1 LSSKLAMI
9 AVPLFVA
16 YAVAARADD
25 EEAPPEEAP
34 PEEAPP
40 KSAAP
45 AATNAPVDEGDGPYG
60 DEFDGPAYSYPPPVD
75 GPALRLPEP
84 PTSIYFDGA
93 YAVTNDLTVLP
104 YIAGK
109 AHNFRAAL
117 GGGWRW
123 RRFTFDGQVLFH
135 VTTIDVTSVLNMEP
149 TMQDRHQTAASL
161 GDTTVGATWTERL
174 AGEALIAGLA
184 LRGRL
189 ATHTTRFDFHLADG
203 SLAAFVIPYY
213 FHIEPTLVVG
223 GVLGPFRYV
232 MNQGAIALVGPDGN
246 FDEQHITVPSIYF
259 WDAHYAI
266 SVKPWSSPLGAS
278 VELATMIQLN
288 RVAPIEGQDVTKFND
303 IRAVWVAP
311 ALQLHMGATRIDAI
325 ARFGLSRGQEV
336 YGALEY
342 VGTHSFTVRLTR
354 YFD

>member
-1 LSSKLAMI
+1 MF

-16 YAVAARADD
+16 YAAAARAADD
-25 EEAPPEEAP
+25 EAVLEDAAPEDAPPEDAG
-34 PEEAPP
+34 
-40 KSAAP
+40 P
-45 AATNAPVDEGDGPYG
+45 AATKAPVDDAAAGANIPD
-60 DEFDGPAYSYPPPVD
+60 FDRGARYYPPAVD
-75 GPALRLPEP
+75 GPALRLPES
-84 PTSIYFDGA
+84 PTHLYFDGS
-93 YAVTNDLTVLP
+93 YAMTDDLSALP

-109 AHNFRAAL
+109 ARNMRAAL
-117 GGGWRW
+117 GGAWRW
-123 RRFTFDGQVLFH
+123 RRFTFDGQLLFN
-135 VTTIDVTSVLNMEP
+135 VTTIDVTSVLNMQP
-149 TMQDRHQTAASL
+149 SMQDQHQTAASL
-161 GDTTVGATWTERL
+161 GDTTLGVTWTEQL
-174 AGEALIAGLA
+174 AGEAFIAGLA

-223 GVLGPFRYV
+223 GALGPFRYV
-232 MNQGAIALVGPDGN
+232 MNQGAVALIGPDGN

-266 SVKPWSSPLGAS
+266 SVAPWSFLGAS

-311 ALQLHMGATRIDAI
+311 ALQFHAGAFRFDAI
-325 ARFGLSRGQEV
+325 ARFGRPG
-336 YGALEY
+336 
-342 VGTHSFTVRLTR
+342 VRRHAFVHAAHDAVLR
-354 YFD
+354 LR